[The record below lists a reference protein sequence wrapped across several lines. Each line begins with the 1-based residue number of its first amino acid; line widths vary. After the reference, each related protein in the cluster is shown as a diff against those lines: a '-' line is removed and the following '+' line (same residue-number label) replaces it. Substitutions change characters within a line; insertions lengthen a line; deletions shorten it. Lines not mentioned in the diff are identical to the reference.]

1 MAKLRNHTKKRQATA
16 NEIAKAIMIDK
27 LENFFYFA
35 DNDEY
40 QDNYDDEFIQEIY
53 RHMSKHVRGFEKRL
67 NPNNDNIEIYY

>member
-1 MAKLRNHTKKRQATA
+1 MAKLRNKTKRRQATA

-40 QDNYDDEFIQEIY
+40 GDNYDDDFMQEIS
-53 RHMSKHVRGFEKRL
+53 RHMLKHVRAIEKRL
-67 NPNNDNIEIYY
+67 NPHNDNIEIYY